1 MRNTRIWSPNVAL
14 PVPHSLGQANPVLDS
29 VLPVIAESKDVTT
42 DTARVHDI
50 AQWLAYEELPFPRFL
65 LPFAMELDR
74 GETIDFILV
83 ANLLNFA
90 YTDFETGVRFDQ
102 VVDGTVY
109 ADSDALLYCLHRAL
123 VEGVDVLDGAYLAR
137 VTPDDLRHLFRG
149 GTTEL
154 QMLDERA
161 AILRDAGATLVE
173 RYDGRFHNVVA
184 HASPALYDDGNGL
197 LELLVRDFLRF
208 DDVAEYNGRTVRF
221 YKLAQL
227 ALWFLH
233 VSLPGGLEISDVDR
247 LTAFADYIV
256 PVGLRVLGILRY
268 SEPLEQAINGARLIE
283 AGSRWEVELRAHT
296 IYATALLTDEVN
308 ALRPP
313 ELQVIVPQIDAR
325 FWVPFHKTH
334 HPHHLTRTIYY

>member
-1 MRNTRIWSPNVAL
+1 VAVEL
-14 PVPHSLGQANPVLDS
+14 VVPRSLGPGHPVLES
-29 VLPVIAESKDVTT
+29 VLPVVAESKDVST
-42 DTARVHDI
+42 DIARVHDV

-65 LPFAMELDR
+65 LPFAIELDR
-74 GETIDFILV
+74 DDTIDFILV

-123 VEGVDVLDGAYLAR
+123 AEGVGVLDGAYLAQ
-137 VTPDDLRHLFRG
+137 VSADDLRRLLRG

-154 QMLDERA
+154 QMLEERA

-173 RYDGRFHNVVA
+173 RYDGRFHHLVA
-184 HASPALYDDGNGL
+184 AASPSLYDDGNGL
-197 LELLVRDFLRF
+197 LELLVRDFPRF
-208 DDVAEYNGRTVRF
+208 DDVADYNGHTVRF

-227 ALWFLH
+227 AFWFLH
-233 VSLPGGLEISDVDR
+233 VSLPGGLGISDLDR
-247 LTAFADYIV
+247 LSAFADYIV
-256 PVGLRVLGILRY
+256 PVGLRVLDIFRY
-268 SEPLEQAINGARLIE
+268 SDALEQAIERGALIE
-283 AGSRWEVELRAHT
+283 AGSPWEVELRAHT

-308 ALRPP
+308 RLRPP

-325 FWVPFHKTH
+325 FWVAFHKTH
-334 HPHHLTRTIYY
+334 RPHHLTKTIYY

>member
-1 MRNTRIWSPNVAL
+1 VIPRC
-14 PVPHSLGQANPVLDS
+14 LGSGHPVLES
-29 VLPVIAESKDVTT
+29 VLPVVAESKDVTT
-42 DTARVHDI
+42 DVAAVHDV

-65 LPFAMELDR
+65 LPFAIELDR
-74 GETIDFILV
+74 DDTIDFILV

-102 VVDGTVY
+102 VADGAVY

-123 VEGVDVLDGAYLAR
+123 AEGVDVLDGAYLAD
-137 VTPDDLRHLFRG
+137 VSADDLRGLFRG

-173 RYDGRFHNVVA
+173 RYDGRFHHLVA
-184 HASPALYDDGNGL
+184 AAAPSLYDDGKGM
-197 LELLVRDFLRF
+197 LELLVRDFPRF
-208 DDVAEYNGRTVRF
+208 DDVADYNGHTVRF

-227 ALWFLH
+227 AFWFLH
-233 VSLPGGLEISDVDR
+233 VSLPGGLGISDLHR
-247 LTAFADYIV
+247 LSAFADYIV
-256 PVGLRVLGILRY
+256 PVGLRVLDIFRY
-268 SEPLEQAINGARLIE
+268 SDALEQAIEGGELIE
-283 AGSRWEVELRAHT
+283 AGTSQEVELRAHT

-325 FWVPFHKTH
+325 IWLPFHKTH
-334 HPHHLTRTIYY
+334 KPHHLTRTIYY

>member
-1 MRNTRIWSPNVAL
+1 MDVPVPLCLGPGHPVLESML
-14 PVPHSLGQANPVLDS
+14 PVV
-29 VLPVIAESKDVTT
+29 AESQDVAT
-42 DTARVHDI
+42 DPAQVRDV

-65 LPFAMELDR
+65 LPIAIELDR
-74 GETIDFILV
+74 AQTIDFVLV

-102 VVDGTVY
+102 VVDGVVY
-109 ADSDALLYCLHRAL
+109 ADSDALLYCLHRAI
-123 VEGVDVLDGAYLAR
+123 VEGIDILDGAYLAE
-137 VTPDDLRHLFRG
+137 VTTADLRHILRG

-161 AILRDAGATLVE
+161 AILRDAGAVLVD
-173 RYDGRFHNVVA
+173 RYDGHFYNLVA
-184 HASPALYDDGNGL
+184 AASPALYDGGNGL
-197 LELLVRDFLRF
+197 LELLVRDFTRF
-208 DDVAEYNGRTVRF
+208 DDVADYRGHTVRF

-227 ALWFLH
+227 ALWFLE
-233 VSLPGGLEISDVDR
+233 VSLPGGLGISDLHR

-256 PVGLRVLGILRY
+256 PVGLRVLGIFRY
-268 SEPLEQAINGARLIE
+268 SDALEQAIAGGVLIE
-283 AGSRWEVELRAHT
+283 AGSPWEVELRAHT
-296 IYATALLTDEVN
+296 IYATAILTDEVN

-313 ELQVIVPQIDAR
+313 ERQVIVPQIDAR

>member
-1 MRNTRIWSPNVAL
+1 V
-14 PVPHSLGQANPVLDS
+14 
-29 VLPVIAESKDVTT
+29 PVIAESKDVTT
-42 DTARVHDI
+42 DAARVHEV

-65 LPFAMELDR
+65 LPFAIELDR
-74 GETIDFILV
+74 EETIDFILV

-102 VVDGTVY
+102 VVEGAVY
-109 ADSDALLYCLHRAL
+109 ADSDALLYCLHRA
-123 VEGVDVLDGAYLAR
+123 VAERVDVLDGAYLAQ
-137 VTPDDLRHLFRG
+137 VTTDDLRHLLRG

-154 QMLDERA
+154 QMLAERA
-161 AILRDAGATLVE
+161 AILRGAGKVLVE
-173 RYDGRFHNVVA
+173 RYDSRFHNLLA
-184 HASPALYDDGNGL
+184 AASPALYDNGNGL
-197 LELLVRDFLRF
+197 LELLIQDFPRF
-208 DDVAEYNGRTVRF
+208 DDVADYNGHTVRF

-233 VSLPGGLEISDVDR
+233 VSLPEGLGISDLHR

-256 PVGLRVLGILRY
+256 PVGLRVLGIFRY
-268 SEPLEQAINGARLIE
+268 SDALERAISGGALIE
-283 AGSRWEVELRAHT
+283 AGSPWEVELRAHT

-325 FWVPFHKTH
+325 LWLPFHKTH

>member
-1 MRNTRIWSPNVAL
+1 VSVH
-14 PVPHSLGQANPVLDS
+14 VPLSLGPANPVLES
-29 VLPVIAESKDVTT
+29 VLPVIAASRDVTT
-42 DTARVHDI
+42 DVARVHDV

-65 LPFAMELDR
+65 LPFAIDLDR
-74 GETIDFILV
+74 DETIDFILV
-83 ANLLNFA
+83 ANLMNFA

-102 VVDGTVY
+102 IVDGVAY

-123 VEGVDVLDGAYLAR
+123 GEGIDVLDGSYLAA
-137 VTPDDLRHLFRG
+137 VTSADLRHIFRG

-161 AILRDAGATLVE
+161 AILRDAGAALVE
-173 RYDGRFHNVVA
+173 RYDGRFHNLVA
-184 HASPALYDDGNGL
+184 AASPALYDDGNGL
-197 LELLVRDFLRF
+197 LELLVRDFPRF
-208 DDVAEYNGRTVRF
+208 DDVADYDGQTVRF

-233 VSLPGGLEISDVDR
+233 VSLPEGLGLSDLHR

-256 PVGLRVLGILRY
+256 PVGLRVLEIFRY
-268 SEPLEQAINGARLIE
+268 SDALEQAINGGVLIE
-283 AGSRWEVELRAHT
+283 AGSPQEIELRAHT

-308 ALRPP
+308 ALRPA

-325 FWVPFHKTH
+325 FWLPFHKTH

>member
-1 MRNTRIWSPNVAL
+1 VVTTPIPRAL
-14 PVPHSLGQANPVLDS
+14 GPGNPVLES
-29 VLPVIAESKDVTT
+29 VLPVIAESRDVTT
-42 DTARVHDI
+42 DVARIHDV

-65 LPFAMELDR
+65 LPFAIDLDR
-74 GETIDFILV
+74 NATIDFILV

-90 YTDFETGVRFDQ
+90 FTDFDTGVRFDQ
-102 VVDGTVY
+102 VVDGVVY
-109 ADSDALLYCLHRAL
+109 ADSDALLYSLHRAL
-123 VEGVDVLDGAYLAR
+123 LEGIDVLDGAYLAQ
-137 VTPDDLRHLFRG
+137 VTTDDLRGLFRG

-161 AILRDAGATLVE
+161 AILRAAGTTLVE
-173 RYDGRFHNVVA
+173 RYDGRFHNLVA
-184 HASPALYDDGNGL
+184 AASPSLYDEGNGI
-197 LELLVRDFLRF
+197 LELLVRDIPRF
-208 DDVAEYNGRTVRF
+208 DDVAEYGGRTVRF

-227 ALWFLH
+227 ALWFLE
-233 VSLPGGLEISDVDR
+233 VSLPGGLGISDLHR

-256 PVGLRVLGILRY
+256 PVGLRVLGIFGY
-268 SEPLEQAINGARLIE
+268 SDALEEAISSGSLIA
-283 AGSRWEVELRAHT
+283 AGSPQEVELRAHT

-325 FWVPFHKTH
+325 FWLPFHKTH

>member
-1 MRNTRIWSPNVAL
+1 MDVH
-14 PVPHSLGQANPVLDS
+14 VPLCLGEGHPVLES
-29 VLPVIAESKDVTT
+29 VLPVVAESQDVTT
-42 DTARVHDI
+42 DPTHVRDV

-65 LPFAMELDR
+65 LPIAIELDR
-74 GETIDFILV
+74 EQTIDFVLV

-102 VVDGTVY
+102 VVDGVVY
-109 ADSDALLYCLHRAL
+109 ADSDALLYCLHRAI
-123 VEGVDVLDGAYLAR
+123 VEGIDVLDGAYLAQ
-137 VTPDDLRHLFRG
+137 VTADDLRHILRG

-161 AILRDAGATLVE
+161 AILRDAGAVLVD
-173 RYDGRFHNVVA
+173 RYDGHFHNLVA
-184 HASPALYDDGNGL
+184 SASPALYDDGNGL
-197 LELLVRDFLRF
+197 LELLVRDFVRF
-208 DDVAEYNGRTVRF
+208 DDVAEYHGHTVRF

-227 ALWFLH
+227 ALWFLE
-233 VSLPGGLEISDVDR
+233 VSLPGGLGISDLNR

-256 PVGLRVLGILRY
+256 PVGLRVLGIFRY
-268 SEPLEQAINGARLIE
+268 SDALEQAIAGGALIE
-283 AGSRWEVELRAHT
+283 AGSPWEVELRAHT

>member
-1 MRNTRIWSPNVAL
+1 VDA
-14 PVPHSLGQANPVLDS
+14 PVPRCLGSGHPVLES
-29 VLPVIAESKDVTT
+29 VLPVVAESQDVTT
-42 DTARVHDI
+42 DTTRVHEV

-65 LPFAMELDR
+65 LPIAIELDR
-74 GETIDFILV
+74 EQTIDFVLV

-90 YTDFETGVRFDQ
+90 YTDFETGIRFDQ
-102 VVDGTVY
+102 VVDGAVF
-109 ADSDALLYCLHRAL
+109 ADSDALLYCLHRAI
-123 VEGVDVLDGAYLAR
+123 VEGIDVLDGAYLAQ
-137 VTPDDLRHLFRG
+137 VTTDDLRHVLRG

-161 AILRDAGATLVE
+161 AILRDAGAVLVD
-173 RYDGRFHNVVA
+173 RYDGHFHNLVA
-184 HASPALYDDGNGL
+184 AASPALYDDGNGL
-197 LELLVRDFLRF
+197 LELLVRDFTRF
-208 DDVAEYNGRTVRF
+208 DDVAEYRGHTVRF

-227 ALWFLH
+227 ALWFLE
-233 VSLPGGLEISDVDR
+233 VSLPGGLGISDLHR

-256 PVGLRVLGILRY
+256 PVGLRVLGIFRY
-268 SEPLEQAINGARLIE
+268 SDALEQAIAGGALIE
-283 AGSRWEVELRAHT
+283 AGSPWEVELRAHT

>member
-1 MRNTRIWSPNVAL
+1 VTDVGFPIPRC
-14 PVPHSLGQANPVLDS
+14 LGVGHPVLES
-29 VLPVIAESKDVTT
+29 VLPVVAESKDVTT
-42 DTARVHDI
+42 DATRVHEV

-65 LPFAMELDR
+65 LPFAVELDR
-74 GETIDFILV
+74 EATIDFILV

-102 VVDGTVY
+102 IAGGVTY
-109 ADSDALLYCLHRAL
+109 ADSDALLYCLYRGL
-123 VEGVDVLDGAYLAR
+123 TDGIDVLDGAHLAQ
-137 VTPDDLRHLFRG
+137 VTTDDLRRLFRD

-161 AILRDAGATLVE
+161 AILRDAGAVLVE
-173 RYDGRFHNVVA
+173 RYDGRFHNLVT
-184 HASPALYDDGNGL
+184 HSSPSLYDGGNGL
-197 LELLVRDFLRF
+197 LEVLVRDFSRF
-208 DDVAEYNGRTVRF
+208 DDAAEYNGRAVRF

-227 ALWFLH
+227 ALWFLE
-233 VSLPGGLEISDVDR
+233 VSLPGGLGLSDLDR

-256 PVGLRVLGILRY
+256 PVGLRVLGIFRY
-268 SEPLEQAINGARLIE
+268 SDALEQAINSGRLIE
-283 AGSRWEVELRAHT
+283 AGSPWEVELRAHT

-325 FWVPFHKTH
+325 FWLPFHKTH